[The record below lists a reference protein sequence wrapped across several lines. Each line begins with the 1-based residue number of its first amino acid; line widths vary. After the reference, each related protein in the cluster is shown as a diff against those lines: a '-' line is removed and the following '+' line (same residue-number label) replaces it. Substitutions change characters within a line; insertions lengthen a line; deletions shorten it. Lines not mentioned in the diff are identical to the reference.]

1 MRKLVRGFSY
11 MRQDTL
17 RGTTTKRVSPSSV
30 GEVGA
35 PLEGAE
41 EGHLLEVEEVE
52 EVEDSL
58 VEELVT
64 SVGRLDIG

>member
-1 MRKLVRGFSY
+1 M
-11 MRQDTL
+11 
-17 RGTTTKRVSPSSV
+17 
-30 GEVGA
+30 GEVEA

-64 SVGRLDIG
+64 NVGRLDIG